1 MIDLVE
7 EFKKYGIPAKGV
19 IHVGAHLGE
28 ELRMYEQM
36 GFKRVLWVEANPVIF
51 NSLTNQ
57 RSKTCILNF
66 ENIAVS
72 DKEGVFPFFVTN
84 NEQSSSLLKLG
95 RHKQLHPWVVETQ
108 TIEVECTTL
117 NKLFGKYDIS
127 DYNLINIDIQGAELM
142 AMKGAT
148 EILKHIDAIN
158 SEVNLTHVY
167 EDCGLKEELDAFLS
181 KYDLTEV
188 SDCFKHCP
196 EWGDVLY
203 VKKSLVP
210 EDFTH
215 TRYT

>member
-1 MIDLVE
+1 MIDLIE
-7 EFKKYGIPAKGV
+7 EFKKYGIPTRGV
-19 IHVGAHLGE
+19 IHVGAHMGE
-28 ELRMYEQM
+28 ELATYEKM

-57 RSKTCILNF
+57 RSKKCILNF
-66 ENIAVS
+66 ENVAVS
-72 DKEGVFPFFVTN
+72 DKEGIFPFFVTN
-84 NEQSSSLLKLG
+84 NGQSSSLLKLG

-117 NKLFGKYDIS
+117 NNLFGKYDIS
-127 DYNLINIDIQGAELM
+127 EYNFINIDIQGAELM
-142 AMKGAT
+142 AMRGAR

-167 EDCGLKEELDAFLS
+167 EECGLKAELDTFLAE
-181 KYDLTEV
+181 YDLTEV

-196 EWGDVLY
+196 EWGDALY